1 MYYLCSGLQAVNKYH
16 WQLYLSISLAI
27 CLSAKPN
34 CLANRRVSL
43 VSSDAY
49 VNNYKVFAS
58 KHTQS
63 TQCTQVQTHTR
74 THACTHY
81 NKVKPTNNNDLITAG
96 LQLQGDIHN
105 VPDFVQEP
113 AINFSDLVQLINI
126 IAGRIQRRS
135 YCKYVLFSRIV
146 QLLVTH
152 KHTYTK
158 PPYTKDNISTSY
170 LFQRLFP
177 AGLKP
182 NY

>member
-1 MYYLCSGLQAVNKYH
+1 MPMSTIVKYLQVNIH
-16 WQLYLSISLAI
+16 
-27 CLSAKPN
+27 
-34 CLANRRVSL
+34 RVHNAL
-43 VSSDAY
+43 RY
-49 VNNYKVFAS
+49 
-58 KHTQS
+58 KHT
-63 TQCTQVQTHTR
+63 CARMHTR
-74 THACTHY
+74 THAHTHTHTHTEYTMHTCTYTCAHMHIHVRTHRHY